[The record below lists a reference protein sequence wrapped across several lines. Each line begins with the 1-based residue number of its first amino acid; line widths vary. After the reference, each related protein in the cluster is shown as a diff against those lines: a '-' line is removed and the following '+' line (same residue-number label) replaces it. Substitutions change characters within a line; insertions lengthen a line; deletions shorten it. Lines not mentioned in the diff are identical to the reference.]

1 MKYKGYT
8 AQIEIDE
15 AASILFGTVLD
26 IKDVITFKGNT
37 IAELEQ
43 EFHNSVD
50 DYLEWCAEL
59 GEEPDKPFSGKLPF
73 RTTAERHRQIYLAA
87 KEANKSINAWMDDAL
102 STALN
107 WFISSSYIVIL
118 AAKAIADG
126 TIQKIMA
133 FIAPKIIGGTDA
145 PSPVGDLNLNLMT
158 DALELKEVSSKAID
172 SDILIEGY
180 L

>member
-15 AASILFGTVLD
+15 TAGVLFGKVLD

-37 IAELEQ
+37 VAEFEQ

-73 RTTAERHRQIYLAA
+73 RTTAERHRQIYIAA
-87 KEANKSINAWMDDAL
+87 KKANKSINAWMDDIL
-102 STALN
+102 SKALN
-107 WFISSSYIVIL
+107 
-118 AAKAIADG
+118 
-126 TIQKIMA
+126 
-133 FIAPKIIGGTDA
+133 
-145 PSPVGDLNLNLMT
+145 
-158 DALELKEVSSKAID
+158 
-172 SDILIEGY
+172 
-180 L
+180 

>member
-15 AASILFGTVLD
+15 AAGVLFGTVLD
-26 IKDVITFKGNT
+26 IKDVITFKGDT

-87 KEANKSINAWMDDAL
+87 REANKSINAWMDDAL
-102 STALN
+102 SKAL
-107 WFISSSYIVIL
+107 S
-118 AAKAIADG
+118 
-126 TIQKIMA
+126 
-133 FIAPKIIGGTDA
+133 
-145 PSPVGDLNLNLMT
+145 
-158 DALELKEVSSKAID
+158 
-172 SDILIEGY
+172 
-180 L
+180 